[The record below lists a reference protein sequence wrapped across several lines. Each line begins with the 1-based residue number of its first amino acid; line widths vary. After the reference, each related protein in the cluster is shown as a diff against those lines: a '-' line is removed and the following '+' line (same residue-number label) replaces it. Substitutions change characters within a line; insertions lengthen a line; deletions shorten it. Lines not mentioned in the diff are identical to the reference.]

1 MLLLSAFFGS
11 FIMPSS
17 QRFKRINFA
26 GALCVLAFLLVVATN
41 VSAGIGTSNKWRL
54 QFSGNAES
62 DGVIT
67 MKFTPK
73 KGEPTVAEIPIKK
86 GTSENGVAKAVVKA
100 LREQLPK
107 DQYYI
112 ERDDGEDV
120 LVKRRFGGVYF
131 GYALVSNTVKGVRI
145 NPDKE

>member
-1 MLLLSAFFGS
+1 MNPVA
-11 FIMPSS
+11 
-17 QRFKRINFA
+17 RFKFA
-26 GALCVLAFLLVVATN
+26 KVTKVLCVVLCLLALASDL
-41 VSAGIGTSNKWRL
+41 SAGIGTSNKWRL

-100 LREQLPK
+100 LKAQLPK
-107 DQYYI
+107 DQYHI

-131 GYALVSNTVKGVRI
+131 GYELVSNTVKGVRI

>member
-1 MLLLSAFFGS
+1 MKPVAQLKFTT
-11 FIMPSS
+11 IT
-17 QRFKRINFA
+17 RV
-26 GALCVLAFLLVVATN
+26 LCVVLCLLASVSDL
-41 VSAGIGTSNKWRL
+41 SAGIGTSNKWRL
-54 QFSGNAES
+54 QFSGGANS

-86 GTSENGVAKAVVKA
+86 GTGENSVAKAVVKA
-100 LREQLPK
+100 LRAQLPK

-131 GYALVSNTVKGVRI
+131 GYELVSNTVKGVRI

>member
-1 MLLLSAFFGS
+1 
-11 FIMPSS
+11 MPSS
-17 QRFKRINFA
+17 QTLKRINFA
-26 GALCVLAFLLVVATN
+26 GALCILVCLLLAATH

>member
-1 MLLLSAFFGS
+1 
-11 FIMPSS
+11 MPSS
-17 QRFKRINFA
+17 QTLKRINFA
-26 GALCVLAFLLVVATN
+26 GALCILMCLLLAATN

>member
-1 MLLLSAFFGS
+1 LLASA
-11 FIMPSS
+11 
-17 QRFKRINFA
+17 A
-26 GALCVLAFLLVVATN
+26 N

-86 GTSENGVAKAVVKA
+86 GTSENGVAKAAVKA
-100 LREQLPK
+100 LKAQLPK
-107 DQYYI
+107 DQYHI

-120 LVKRRFGGVYF
+120 LVKRKFGGVYF
-131 GYALVSNTVKGVRI
+131 GYELVSNTVKGVRI

>member
-1 MLLLSAFFGS
+1 MNPVAQLKFTTITRVLCVVLCLLASVSDLSAGS
-11 FIMPSS
+11 
-17 QRFKRINFA
+17 
-26 GALCVLAFLLVVATN
+26 
-41 VSAGIGTSNKWRL
+41 GTSNKWRL
-54 QFSGNAES
+54 QFSGGANS

-86 GTSENGVAKAVVKA
+86 GTGENSVAKAVVKA
-100 LREQLPK
+100 LKAQLPK
-107 DQYYI
+107 DQYHI

-120 LVKRRFGGVYF
+120 LVKRKFGGVYF
-131 GYALVSNTVKGVRI
+131 GYELVSNTVKGVRI

>member
-1 MLLLSAFFGS
+1 
-11 FIMPSS
+11 MPSS
-17 QRFKRINFA
+17 QRFKRSNFA
-26 GALCVLAFLLVVATN
+26 GALCVLAFLLVVATH

-62 DGVIT
+62 DGVIS

-107 DQYYI
+107 DQYHI

>member
-1 MLLLSAFFGS
+1 MQLAAPFHRHKPFHAVCLFLCLLLSATS
-11 FIMPSS
+11 
-17 QRFKRINFA
+17 
-26 GALCVLAFLLVVATN
+26 L
-41 VSAGIGTSNKWRL
+41 SAGIGTSNKWRL
-54 QFSGNAES
+54 QFSGGANS

-86 GTSENGVAKAVVKA
+86 GTGENAVAKAVVKA
-100 LREQLPK
+100 LRMQLPK

-120 LVKRRFGGVYF
+120 LVKRRLGGVYF
-131 GYALVSNTVKGVRI
+131 GYELVSNTVKGVRI

>member
-11 FIMPSS
+11 FIMPSN
-17 QRFKRINFA
+17 QTFKRINFP
-26 GALCVLAFLLVVATN
+26 GALCVLVGLLLAAAH
-41 VSAGIGTSNKWRL
+41 VSAGVGTSNKWRL
-54 QFSGNAES
+54 QFSGGADS

-86 GTSENGVAKAVVKA
+86 GTSENSVAKAVVKA
-100 LREQLPK
+100 LKAQLPK
-107 DQYYI
+107 DQYHI

-120 LVKRRFGGVYF
+120 LVKRKFGGVYF
-131 GYALVSNTVKGVRI
+131 GYELVSNTVKGVRI

>member
-1 MLLLSAFFGS
+1 MNAVA
-11 FIMPSS
+11 
-17 QRFKRINFA
+17 RFKLPTITRV
-26 GALCVLAFLLVVATN
+26 LCVVLCLLASAAN

-86 GTSENGVAKAVVKA
+86 GTSENGVAKAAVKA
-100 LREQLPK
+100 LKAQLPK
-107 DQYYI
+107 DQYHI

-120 LVKRRFGGVYF
+120 LVKRKFGGVYF
-131 GYALVSNTVKGVRI
+131 GYELVSNTVKGVRI

>member
-1 MLLLSAFFGS
+1 
-11 FIMPSS
+11 MPSS
-17 QRFKRINFA
+17 QTLKRINFA
-26 GALCVLAFLLVVATN
+26 GALCILVCLLVVATSA
-41 VSAGIGTSNKWRL
+41 SAGIGTSNKWRL

-131 GYALVSNTVKGVRI
+131 GYELVSNTVKGVRI

>member
-1 MLLLSAFFGS
+1 MNPVA
-11 FIMPSS
+11 
-17 QRFKRINFA
+17 RFKFPSITS
-26 GALCVLAFLLVVATN
+26 ALCLVVCLLAS
-41 VSAGIGTSNKWRL
+41 VSDLSAGIGTSNKWRL

-62 DGVIT
+62 DGVII

-86 GTSENGVAKAVVKA
+86 GTGENSVAKAVVKA
-100 LREQLPK
+100 LKAQLPK
-107 DQYYI
+107 EQYHI

-131 GYALVSNTVKGVRI
+131 GYELVSNTVKGVRI

>member
-1 MLLLSAFFGS
+1 MQPAASFIHHKPRHALCLFLCLLLSTTS
-11 FIMPSS
+11 
-17 QRFKRINFA
+17 
-26 GALCVLAFLLVVATN
+26 L
-41 VSAGIGTSNKWRL
+41 SAGIGTSNKWRL
-54 QFSGNAES
+54 QFSGGANS

-86 GTSENGVAKAVVKA
+86 GAGENSVAKAVVTA
-100 LREQLPK
+100 LRAQLPK

-120 LVKRRFGGVYF
+120 LVKRRLGGVYF
-131 GYALVSNTVKGVRI
+131 GYELLSNTVKGVRI

>member
-1 MLLLSAFFGS
+1 
-11 FIMPSS
+11 MPSS
-17 QRFKRINFA
+17 QRLKRFNFA
-26 GALCVLAFLLVVATN
+26 GALCVLVCLLLAATDL
-41 VSAGIGTSNKWRL
+41 SAGIGTSNKWRL

-73 KGEPTVAEIPIKK
+73 KGEPTVAEISIKK
-86 GTSENGVAKAVVKA
+86 GTGENAVAKAVVKA